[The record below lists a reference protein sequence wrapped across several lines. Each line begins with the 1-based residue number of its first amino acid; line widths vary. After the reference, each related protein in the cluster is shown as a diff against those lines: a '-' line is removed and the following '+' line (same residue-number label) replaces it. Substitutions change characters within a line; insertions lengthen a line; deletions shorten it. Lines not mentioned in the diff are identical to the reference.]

1 MMENLRINRIVE
13 LSGHHDTV
21 ADIGTDHGFTSL
33 LLLRTGRATKVI
45 ATDISSDSLSKA
57 RRLFEQEGVQDL
69 TECRTGDGLDVLE
82 AGEAD
87 ACIISGM
94 GGHLIMKMLERDMDK
109 VRAMDRLVLSP
120 QSNIP
125 EFRQGLMR
133 NGLHVS
139 VETAVFEND
148 HFYTVFVAH
157 GHGEPVVYTE
167 EELLTGKSGLIYDRK
182 GYEGYI
188 SHLVEKNRRMLS
200 YSLSSKRRMELE
212 RENSILE
219 NFKHLLNGE
228 QI

>member
-1 MMENLRINRIVE
+1 MENLRINRIVE

-57 RRLFEQEGVQDL
+57 MRLFEQEGVQDL

-109 VRAMDRLVLSP
+109 VRAMDRLV
-120 QSNIP
+120 ITHC
-125 EFRQGLMR
+125 E
-133 NGLHVS
+133 
-139 VETAVFEND
+139 
-148 HFYTVFVAH
+148 
-157 GHGEPVVYTE
+157 
-167 EELLTGKSGLIYDRK
+167 
-182 GYEGYI
+182 
-188 SHLVEKNRRMLS
+188 NRRK
-200 YSLSSKRRMELE
+200 YGEMEPGTTSRFIEEMGLDPDE
-212 RENSILE
+212 DDDLPEA
-219 NFKHLLNGE
+219 
-228 QI
+228 

>member
-1 MMENLRINRIVE
+1 
-13 LSGHHDTV
+13 
-21 ADIGTDHGFTSL
+21 
-33 LLLRTGRATKVI
+33 
-45 ATDISSDSLSKA
+45 
-57 RRLFEQEGVQDL
+57 
-69 TECRTGDGLDVLE
+69 
-82 AGEAD
+82 
-87 ACIISGM
+87 
-94 GGHLIMKMLERDMDK
+94 MKMLERDMDK

-148 HFYTVFVAH
+148 HFYTVFVAD

-182 GYEGYI
+182 GYEVYI